1 VHPTNA
7 FASATPDQFDQQ
19 MRWRKEHCD
28 VIPLREALDRAA
40 GDRDPRSKPA
50 VAITFDDGYDDNFV
64 HAYPILQRHGIEAS
78 FFVTTGC
85 IGGDIRSRIRTSP
98 SSGPKRSGPSS
109 ATPSAPS
116 RLIAV
121 RRSTPSCILSASA
134 DGTSSQTIAL
144 ARDSGYKIGAS
155 ILYRDVRWH
164 DDALNIPRISVKNNT
179 IRLLR
184 AKIVGS
190 LDILGR
196 WQEYRARGAFPVQDD
211 GGTEDR

>member
-78 FFVTTGC
+78 FFVTTGF
-85 IGGDIRSRIRTSP
+85 IDGDIRSRIRTSP

-109 ATPSAPS
+109 ATPSAPLETHRGEEIDAIVYPFGIRGWHIQS
-116 RLIAV
+116 DDRVGTRFRIQDRSLDPVSGRSMA
-121 RRSTPSCILSASA
+121 RRRAQHPTHQREEQH
-134 DGTSSQTIAL
+134 DTAL
-144 ARDSGYKIGAS
+144 ESEDR
-155 ILYRDVRWH
+155 
-164 DDALNIPRISVKNNT
+164 
-179 IRLLR
+179 
-184 AKIVGS
+184 GS
-190 LDILGR
+190 LDIIGR
-196 WQEYRARGAFPVQDD
+196 WQDYRARGAFPVQDD